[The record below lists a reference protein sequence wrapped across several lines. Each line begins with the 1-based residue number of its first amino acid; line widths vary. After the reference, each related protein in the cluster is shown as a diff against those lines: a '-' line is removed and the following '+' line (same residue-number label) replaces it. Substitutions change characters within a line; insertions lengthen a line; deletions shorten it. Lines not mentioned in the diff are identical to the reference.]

1 MLEDDLIDQIY
12 ECAFAPD
19 MWPRVLRELG
29 GIATARSS
37 WIFVADD
44 DRARMVGSNKFIE
57 AAATPLLQSGEVERS
72 QRFRRLVAARHPGF
86 LREVDMYTLEEHEA
100 DSFYR
105 KYIFP
110 IGLGHAAGTVIAT
123 PTNDRLVV
131 VLERERVRGPVEPEA
146 IARLNSLR
154 PHIAR
159 SLMTSARLRL
169 ERIEAASAAL
179 AALGLPAI
187 MLDGKG
193 RVLSANGLAQALD
206 RALNWKA
213 RDEVA
218 FADRA
223 ADAQLREALGLL
235 EQPGHPGVR
244 TFPVRNK

>member
-1 MLEDDLIDQIY
+1 MKPI
-12 ECAFAPD
+12 
-19 MWPRVLRELG
+19 
-29 GIATARSS
+29 
-37 WIFVADD
+37 
-44 DRARMVGSNKFIE
+44 
-57 AAATPLLQSGEVERS
+57 
-72 QRFRRLVAARHPGF
+72 
-86 LREVDMYTLEEHEA
+86 
-100 DSFYR
+100 SFYQ

-146 IARLNSLR
+146 IARLDSLR

-169 ERIEAASAAL
+169 ERTEAASAAL

-218 FADRA
+218 FAARA

-244 TFPVRNK
+244 TFPVRNNETGAPLIAHFVPVRSPRATSSRAARRRSFSPLSRDRRPRQPSFSNLCSI